1 MSHFTVLVIG
11 DDVEES
17 LAPYHEFE
25 CTGRDDGFVKDI
37 DITERCR
44 KEFTEATE
52 TVYVAPDGTA
62 SRSYEDQFYRDPTE
76 EEAKEHGRMMGSG
89 CGGGISWT
97 SKDWGDGRG
106 YRAKVHFLP
115 EGYRQEERKTSD
127 RTTFSEWVAD
137 YHGRKTVLYGEQPDL
152 KEAHKY
158 GYALLNADDTVTKVI
173 DRTNPNKHWDW
184 WQIGGRWSDMLQLK
198 SGGRADQARKG
209 DIDFA
214 AMRQAKESEAA
225 ADYDK
230 FHQIVAGRQIPVWDE
245 VRKRHGDGKIDD
257 ARKEYNENPVIV
269 DLRKSDYIFWDGS
282 PQDYLIPREAF
293 IEAAGDRACV
303 TFAVV
308 KDGQWYERGEMCMF
322 AFVHNEMDQA
332 EWNRQFHKMIDSLPD
347 DALLT
352 VVDCHI

>member
-1 MSHFTVLVIG
+1 MVSHFTVLVIG

-115 EGYRQEERKTSD
+115 DGYRQEERKTSE
-127 RTTFSEWVAD
+127 RTTFAKWVAD
-137 YHGRKTVLYGEQPDL
+137 YHGHKTVLHGEQPDL

-158 GYALLNADDTVTKVI
+158 GYALLGADDTVTQVI
-173 DRTNPNKHWDW
+173 DRTNPNKRWDW
-184 WQIGGRWSDMLQLK
+184 YQIGGRWSGMLQLK
-198 SGGRADQARKG
+198 NGYRDDQARKG
-209 DIDFA
+209 DRSLRRLLT
-214 AMRQAKESEAA
+214 MTSSTRSSP
-225 ADYDK
+225 
-230 FHQIVAGRQIPVWDE
+230 AGRFRYGTKCGSGMETERSTTLARSTTRTLSLWTS
-245 VRKRHGDGKIDD
+245 GKAIT
-257 ARKEYNENPVIV
+257 
-269 DLRKSDYIFWDGS
+269 SSGT
-282 PQDYLIPREAF
+282 EA
-293 IEAAGDRACV
+293 
-303 TFAVV
+303 
-308 KDGQWYERGEMCMF
+308 
-322 AFVHNEMDQA
+322 
-332 EWNRQFHKMIDSLPD
+332 HK
-347 DALLT
+347 T
-352 VVDCHI
+352 T